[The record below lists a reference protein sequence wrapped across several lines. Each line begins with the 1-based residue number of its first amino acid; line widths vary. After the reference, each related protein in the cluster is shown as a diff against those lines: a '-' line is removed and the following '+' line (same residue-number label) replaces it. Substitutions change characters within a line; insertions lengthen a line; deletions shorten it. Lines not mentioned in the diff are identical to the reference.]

1 MRELQW
7 GASLKGQI
15 CPLFGDRE
23 NVSKIPRRRE
33 YTKIVGKLKSLLRTG
48 ASSGAQDFRTI
59 AGIPS
64 GPLDLEVLS
73 CRRVIQTLR
82 VENLIGGIEIMD
94 VG

>member
-1 MRELQW
+1 M
-7 GASLKGQI
+7 
-15 CPLFGDRE
+15 
-23 NVSKIPRRRE
+23 
-33 YTKIVGKLKSLLRTG
+33 
-48 ASSGAQDFRTI
+48 SSGAQDFSTI

-82 VENLIGGIEIMD
+82 IENLIGGIEIMD